1 MAVRKI
7 NDEVFVVSDPIP
19 QIGPA
24 DLVLLRRQASTNP
37 RRRARICAHQHN
49 DDVLHEMVIA
59 LARGCYIHP
68 HRHVG
73 RSESFNII
81 EGAVDVVLFSDDGE
95 ISDVIEMGDQASRL
109 VFYYRL
115 ESNSFHGLVMRS
127 DILIFQE
134 VTNGPFRAGGTQ
146 LADFAPPETDAALA
160 AAYARSIQNLT
171 DQYLTERS
179 IGGAR

>member
-1 MAVRKI
+1 MTVRKV
-7 NDEVFVVSDPIP
+7 NDEVFVASGPIP

-24 DLVLLRRQASTNP
+24 DLELLRRQAFANP
-37 RRRARICAHQHN
+37 RRRARICAHQNN

-68 HRHVG
+68 HRHLG
-73 RSESFNII
+73 RPESFNII
-81 EGAVDVVLFSDDGE
+81 EGAVDVVLFNDAGE
-95 ISDVIEMGDQASRL
+95 ISDVIAMGDQASRL

-115 ESNSFHGLVMRS
+115 ETNVFHGLVMRS

-134 VTNGPFRAGGTQ
+134 VTTGPFRAGGTE
-146 LADFAPPETDAALA
+146 LADFAPPESHEVLA

-171 DQYLTERS
+171 DRYLTVRS
-179 IGGAR
+179 AGGAR